1 MGLMSI
7 KMESS
12 GHFKRLEKHL
22 QSMKRRKVEQML
34 QLYGPIGVQALSSAT
49 PERSGKTASSWSY
62 RIESANGSTK
72 IVWTNSNVN
81 EGVPIAII
89 IQYGHGTGTGGYVPP
104 VDYINPAM
112 RPVFDDIEQRIRE
125 EVSKL

>member
-1 MGLMSI
+1 MGSFSI

-12 GHFKRLEKHL
+12 GHFQRLEQRL
-22 QSMKRRKVEQML
+22 QNMKRKKIERML
-34 QLYGPIGVQALSSAT
+34 QTYGPIGVQALASAT

-62 RIESANGSTK
+62 SITSSNGSTK
-72 IVWTNSNVN
+72 ISWTNSNVN

-112 RPVFDDIEQRIRE
+112 RPVFDDVEQRIRE